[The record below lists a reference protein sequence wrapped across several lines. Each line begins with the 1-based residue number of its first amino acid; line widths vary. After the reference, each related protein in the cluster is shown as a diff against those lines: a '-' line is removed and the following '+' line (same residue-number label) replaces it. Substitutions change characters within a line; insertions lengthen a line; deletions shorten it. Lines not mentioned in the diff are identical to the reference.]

1 MSEFTLKIKLPG
13 YKLCLFSLHPH
24 TLELSFGHFQTLKD
38 QGYQKFTQ
46 KIDDFDIA
54 ETPKMSVFEQKKPTV
69 LWFDFSKQSRKIVV
83 SAITQY
89 ELIFS
94 SIVPD
99 PLFDLKKWLTHY
111 IFVKGL
117 CLNKNQ

>member
-54 ETPKMSVFEQKKPTV
+54 ETPKMSVFEQKNHCAGAA
-69 LWFDFSKQSRKIVV
+69 QV
-83 SAITQY
+83 SFFWQTA
-89 ELIFS
+89 F
-94 SIVPD
+94 
-99 PLFDLKKWLTHY
+99 LKN
-111 IFVKGL
+111 
-117 CLNKNQ
+117 C

>member
-24 TLELSFGHFQTLKD
+24 TLELSLGHFQTLKD

-54 ETPKMSVFEQKKPTV
+54 ETPKMSVFEQKNPTV
-69 LWFDFSKQSRKIVV
+69 LCFKAGHLGFSKSKDYQKPLEAILLTELLQSGTKSEQLLMVV
-83 SAITQY
+83 T
-89 ELIFS
+89 
-94 SIVPD
+94 
-99 PLFDLKKWLTHY
+99 
-111 IFVKGL
+111 
-117 CLNKNQ
+117 N

>member
-54 ETPKMSVFEQKKPTV
+54 ETPKMSIFEQKKPHCARV
-69 LWFDFSKQSRKIVV
+69 QNIILAQQERGLDPRKNP
-83 SAITQY
+83 SCASFY
-89 ELIFS
+89 L
-94 SIVPD
+94 
-99 PLFDLKKWLTHY
+99 
-111 IFVKGL
+111 
-117 CLNKNQ
+117 

>member
-13 YKLCLFSLHPH
+13 YKICLFSLHSH

-54 ETPKMSVFEQKKPTV
+54 ETPKMSVFEQKNPTV
-69 LWFDFSKQSRKIVV
+69 YR
-83 SAITQY
+83 
-89 ELIFS
+89 
-94 SIVPD
+94 
-99 PLFDLKKWLTHY
+99 Y
-111 IFVKGL
+111 IQLPTFAFTRL
-117 CLNKNQ
+117 LNKPYENEFTLIGQNLP

>member
-1 MSEFTLKIKLPG
+1 MSEFTLKIKLSG

-54 ETPKMSVFEQKKPTV
+54 ETPKMSVFEQKNPTV
-69 LWFDFSKQSRKIVV
+69 HCKIQDKDFSLV
-83 SAITQY
+83 
-89 ELIFS
+89 
-94 SIVPD
+94 SIVIS
-99 PLFDLKKWLTHY
+99 LST
-111 IFVKGL
+111 I
-117 CLNKNQ
+117 

>member
-54 ETPKMSVFEQKKPTV
+54 ETPKMSVFEQKNPTV
-69 LWFDFSKQSRKIVV
+69 HSFKLGSHIEEQHDQDNPGAVHNRK
-83 SAITQY
+83 
-89 ELIFS
+89 
-94 SIVPD
+94 
-99 PLFDLKKWLTHY
+99 
-111 IFVKGL
+111 
-117 CLNKNQ
+117 

>member
-69 LWFDFSKQSRKIVV
+69 HRFYAQSETSFFPSGYLRLLRVNYSTV
-83 SAITQY
+83 
-89 ELIFS
+89 
-94 SIVPD
+94 
-99 PLFDLKKWLTHY
+99 
-111 IFVKGL
+111 
-117 CLNKNQ
+117 

>member
-54 ETPKMSVFEQKKPTV
+54 ETPKMSVFEPKKPTV
-69 LWFDFSKQSRKIVV
+69 HRL
-83 SAITQY
+83 
-89 ELIFS
+89 
-94 SIVPD
+94 
-99 PLFDLKKWLTHY
+99 DLKKILTS
-111 IFVKGL
+111 ISLTFFSQGL
-117 CLNKNQ
+117 

>member
-69 LWFDFSKQSRKIVV
+69 HLFCFSNMMIV
-83 SAITQY
+83 IG
-89 ELIFS
+89 
-94 SIVPD
+94 
-99 PLFDLKKWLTHY
+99 LKKRFLFFMR
-111 IFVKGL
+111 I
-117 CLNKNQ
+117 

>member
-46 KIDDFDIA
+46 KIDNFDIA
-54 ETPKMSVFEQKKPTV
+54 KTPKMSVFEQKKPTV
-69 LWFDFSKQSRKIVV
+69 QG
-83 SAITQY
+83 Y
-89 ELIFS
+89 EIYVHSVNTNCDLSNLLDVCIQK
-94 SIVPD
+94 SI
-99 PLFDLKKWLTHY
+99 
-111 IFVKGL
+111 
-117 CLNKNQ
+117 

>member
-13 YKLCLFSLHPH
+13 YNLCLFSLHPH

-69 LWFDFSKQSRKIVV
+69 QWCKYCIRIKHYM
-83 SAITQY
+83 SAIL
-89 ELIFS
+89 EGA
-94 SIVPD
+94 
-99 PLFDLKKWLTHY
+99 H
-111 IFVKGL
+111 G
-117 CLNKNQ
+117 

>member
-54 ETPKMSVFEQKKPTV
+54 ETPKMSVFEQNKPTV
-69 LWFDFSKQSRKIVV
+69 RQCNLLMYKNFEKI
-83 SAITQY
+83 
-89 ELIFS
+89 LHGCF
-94 SIVPD
+94 
-99 PLFDLKKWLTHY
+99 
-111 IFVKGL
+111 
-117 CLNKNQ
+117 

>member
-46 KIDDFDIA
+46 KTDDFDIA

-69 LWFDFSKQSRKIVV
+69 HVWHTFK
-83 SAITQY
+83 A
-89 ELIFS
+89 ELS
-94 SIVPD
+94 SQ
-99 PLFDLKKWLTHY
+99 K
-111 IFVKGL
+111 
-117 CLNKNQ
+117 

>member
-69 LWFDFSKQSRKIVV
+69 HSVKKALKPQVVNSKCWMEKS
-83 SAITQY
+83 T
-89 ELIFS
+89 
-94 SIVPD
+94 
-99 PLFDLKKWLTHY
+99 KK
-111 IFVKGL
+111 G
-117 CLNKNQ
+117 

>member
-69 LWFDFSKQSRKIVV
+69 LCEKEQFGKFDF
-83 SAITQY
+83 Y
-89 ELIFS
+89 EFSHYKTMFIFS
-94 SIVPD
+94 KS
-99 PLFDLKKWLTHY
+99 
-111 IFVKGL
+111 
-117 CLNKNQ
+117 

>member
-54 ETPKMSVFEQKKPTV
+54 ETPKMSVFEQKNPLCMVINGLFTNV
-69 LWFDFSKQSRKIVV
+69 SFDLCESFHDLSNLLFVR
-83 SAITQY
+83 
-89 ELIFS
+89 IFS
-94 SIVPD
+94 SQ
-99 PLFDLKKWLTHY
+99 T
-111 IFVKGL
+111 
-117 CLNKNQ
+117 

>member
-69 LWFDFSKQSRKIVV
+69 HGHKVSVDFL
-83 SAITQY
+83 
-89 ELIFS
+89 LIS
-94 SIVPD
+94 CQ
-99 PLFDLKKWLTHY
+99 LKWENEV
-111 IFVKGL
+111 FFADF
-117 CLNKNQ
+117 

>member
-1 MSEFTLKIKLPG
+1 MSEFTLKIKLSG

-54 ETPKMSVFEQKKPTV
+54 ETPKMSVFEQKNPLCNPK
-69 LWFDFSKQSRKIVV
+69 KIVLV
-83 SAITQY
+83 SAIFM
-89 ELIFS
+89 LCLR
-94 SIVPD
+94 
-99 PLFDLKKWLTHY
+99 PLFCILLSKHHCQRMYFDQLLAIVSY
-111 IFVKGL
+111 SVK
-117 CLNKNQ
+117 

>member
-54 ETPKMSVFEQKKPTV
+54 ETPKMSVFEPKNPTV
-69 LWFDFSKQSRKIVV
+69 LLYKNLIYWKKNYKTDAKCQKRWSTLVILVPQNFS
-83 SAITQY
+83 
-89 ELIFS
+89 
-94 SIVPD
+94 
-99 PLFDLKKWLTHY
+99 
-111 IFVKGL
+111 
-117 CLNKNQ
+117 

>member
-54 ETPKMSVFEQKKPTV
+54 ETPKMSVFEPKKPTV
-69 LWFDFSKQSRKIVV
+69 LG
-83 SAITQY
+83 
-89 ELIFS
+89 
-94 SIVPD
+94 
-99 PLFDLKKWLTHY
+99 LKKFPTLLIQSTKKLFFKVFFFHY
-111 IFVKGL
+111 
-117 CLNKNQ
+117 N